1 MKDTSEQNRS
11 IRRTRQVGEP
21 PEDRL
26 ADLLPSYVPKQR
38 KTLLKGLRILARV
51 AVRTHMKRQRAAT
64 GTPCDD
70 VDGAQKD

>member
-11 IRRTRQVGEP
+11 IRRARQGVKP

-26 ADLLPSYVPKQR
+26 AESLPSYTPEQR

-70 VDGAQKD
+70 DGVQKD